1 MAGEQG
7 GVMWGNSKRF
17 LVALLLALL
26 LSPPLSSEAVYEI
39 TETELTALES
49 ILSRQEQTIAQL
61 KEELT
66 LSDSISQ
73 QLQNTLQTQE
83 TTIEMLRTS
92 SQEYERAV
100 LRSSLVWGSVGFIAG
115 MITHGIIGLIK

>member
-1 MAGEQG
+1 
-7 GVMWGNSKRF
+7 MWGNSKRF

-100 LRSSLVWGSVGFIAG
+100 LRSSLAWGSVGLIAG